1 MLTTLSG
8 HLRYAGAPQEAINIC
23 NDSYV
28 GPFSEVMA
36 AREAK
41 EDTDPSF
48 ARSGELVLRIDEF
61 NVSLGTVSGSDVV
74 ELFLLSITS
83 SQSEPYGD
91 PTLLFLLDP
100 VVSLRLLELG

>member
-1 MLTTLSG
+1 MLTTLSE
-8 HLRYAGAPQEAINIC
+8 HLQYAGAPQEAINIC
-23 NDSYV
+23 NNSYV

>member
-61 NVSLGTVSGSDVV
+61 NVSLGGRR
-74 ELFLLSITS
+74 
-83 SQSEPYGD
+83 YCKR
-91 PTLLFLLDP
+91 
-100 VVSLRLLELG
+100 LRRR